1 MNNFEKIK
9 YDVQVIA
16 KDTPDLFKRAKKL
29 GLVEGHPAVSLY
41 ESILCEAE
49 LPNHNKIRLDKD
61 ALYENI
67 DTAKFMQVNINHVG
81 KGAIVGFIFDAF
93 MNKKDQAVISCIFFK
108 KIYSSEYEHSKK
120 LFAKGELT
128 MSYELTHDVDTT
140 EKLKDGTRRIHDFY
154 FTGAGLLL
162 GEQPACDNA
171 IVYEFAKKMENQ
183 RQELIFASKRNLK
196 NITQPKQKEITSILA
211 SLIHQLNQNEENKM
225 DLVAKYNCECLK
237 CGKIISSDQHCKDI
251 KCPEC
256 DGEMRRQERPGSGQI
271 ASLKDLFASIKK
283 EKDVTF
289 EVAMNFYYATE
300 EEQNQIDEEAKKWT
314 RKFINSLPNSA
325 FAVIE
330 PAYPNDT
337 DNKNTRH
344 LPHHDGS
351 GDLGK
356 AKSNTNLDLPHYR
369 NALARMNQIKP
380 VTNSISAE
388 DLRKKAGNHLN
399 RHKDALETNEEGGKS
414 IVKIEEIKAKLS
426 EELGELVKDW
436 TDEDF
441 QNEEKIAEARKAKE
455 ESAKAETEEKAEEA
469 KSEVE
474 TEAKTSEENAEK
486 TVVETEEKVNRT
498 TTYDDEKKTETTEVE
513 YEIEVRRD
521 GKVIR
526 TEKSK
531 NETVYLYAQV
541 EEIKAEYEKQINEL
555 KATLEVKDSE
565 IAEVRANAEKIAK
578 LKIEYANNEFVK
590 EFKDEDWLSEDKIEE
605 AKTLQ
610 ATKEKIEA
618 NKLALKDNEFA
629 KDFTDEDYANDDKV
643 ENASLK
649 IEKKASEEKIKEL
662 EAKTKEETPKEDVTA
677 EKKEDLETNHSEDV
691 VAEKK
696 EKNSL
701 VEILKEKIKK

>member
-1 MNNFEKIK
+1 MNFEKIK

-108 KIYSSEYEHSKK
+108 KVYSSEYEHAKK

-128 MSYELTHDVDTT
+128 MSYELTADLDTQ
-140 EKLKDGTRRIHDFY
+140 EKLSDGTRRIHDFY

-162 GEQPACDNA
+162 GEDPACDNA

-196 NITQPKQKEITSILA
+196 NVTRPKQKEITTILA
-211 SLIHQLNQNEENKM
+211 SLISQLNLNEEEKMNK
-225 DLVAKYNCECLK
+225 LNL
-237 CGKIISSDQHCKDI
+237 
-251 KCPEC
+251 
-256 DGEMRRQERPGSGQI
+256 
-271 ASLKDLFASIKK
+271 
-283 EKDVTF
+283 
-289 EVAMNFYYATE
+289 NN
-300 EEQNQIDEEAKKWT
+300 EQ
-314 RKFINSLPNSA
+314 S
-325 FAVIE
+325 
-330 PAYPNDT
+330 
-337 DNKNTRH
+337 
-344 LPHHDGS
+344 
-351 GDLGK
+351 
-356 AKSNTNLDLPHYR
+356 
-369 NALARMNQIKP
+369 
-380 VTNSISAE
+380 
-388 DLRKKAGNHLN
+388 
-399 RHKDALETNEEGGKS
+399 EEGGNA
-414 IVKIEEIKAKLS
+414 IVKIEEIRAKLS

-455 ESAKAETEEKAEEA
+455 ESAKVE
-469 KSEVE
+469 E
-474 TEAKTSEENAEK
+474 TEAKTSEEQAEK
-486 TVVETEEKVNRT
+486 TVVEREQKVTEKS
-498 TTYDDEKKTETTEVE
+498 TYDDEKKSETTETE

-555 KATLEVKDSE
+555 KATLEIKDSE
-565 IAEVRANAEKIAK
+565 ITEVRANAEKIAK

-590 EFKDEDWLSEDKIEE
+590 EFKDEDWLNEEKIEE

-610 ATKEKIEA
+610 AKKDKIEA

-629 KDFTDEDYANDDKV
+629 KDFTDEDYANDDKI
-643 ENASLK
+643 ENANLK
-649 IEKKASEEKIKEL
+649 AEKKASEEKIKEL
-662 EAKTKEETPKEDVTA
+662 EAKTKEENSEEEVTA

-696 EKNSL
+696 NENPL
-701 VEILKEKIKK
+701 VSILKEKIKK